1 MITMTVKHTQHPRP
15 TAKAGASTSKDK
27 PAGKLGSS
35 FGFVKSTRKTD
46 GSIRERV
53 AQPGRKIT
61 EPPLSVEEA
70 IRRFDVEA
78 AKARAAQIAWIEA
91 MGPPD
96 GWVRLSDLPVDD
108 KTAQGHT
115 QTMNDITREEFNA
128 RMETI
133 EVKMDARVEAVSGKI
148 DAFIAVQAERDKRME
163 AIVSQISATHT
174 EIKTS
179 INSMKTTT
187 IVTAVSAV
195 LAIVIGI
202 AGFNAMLTSNM
213 IASFQMGRSE
223 RALETPAVQKIE
235 PSPPSAPQ
243 K

>member
-1 MITMTVKHTQHPRP
+1 MEVKVGDPMPEGNVSSTLLQRQY
-15 TAKAGASTSKDK
+15 AKQEETIADLEKKIAIAAHDK
-27 PAGKLGSS
+27 MLLA
-35 FGFVKSTRKTD
+35 RDTD
-46 GSIRERV
+46 
-53 AQPGRKIT
+53 P
-61 EPPLSVEEA
+61 
-70 IRRFDVEA
+70 
-78 AKARAAQIAWIEA
+78 
-91 MGPPD
+91 
-96 GWVRLSDLPVDD
+96 
-108 KTAQGHT
+108 
-115 QTMNDITREEFNA
+115 MNDITREEFNA

-133 EVKMDARVEAVSGKI
+133 EVKMDARVESVSAKI

-163 AIVSQISATHT
+163 AIVSQISTTHA

-223 RALETPAVQKIE
+223 SALAASAVQ
-235 PSPPSAPQ
+235 S
-243 K
+243 

>member
-1 MITMTVKHTQHPRP
+1 MT
-15 TAKAGASTSKDK
+15 TAQKEESTYHQLPDAGVSPKM
-27 PAGKLGSS
+27 SS
-35 FGFVKSTRKTD
+35 ED
-46 GSIRERV
+46 
-53 AQPGRKIT
+53 A
-61 EPPLSVEEA
+61 PLSVDEA
-70 IRRFDVEA
+70 MRRFQA
-78 AKARAAQIAWIEA
+78 AVTDARRAQLTWIESI
-91 MGPPD
+91 GPPP
-96 GWVRLSDLPVDD
+96 GWKKLGPEDLRPPEMDSAD
-108 KTAQGHT
+108 KEGNTKP
-115 QTMNDITREEFNA
+115 MNDITREEFNA

-223 RALETPAVQKIE
+223 RALETHAVQKVE
-235 PSPPSAPQ
+235 PPPPSAPQ

>member
-1 MITMTVKHTQHPRP
+1 MSTHFGLESYPGPKDCDNNTNVFILDKYRTKIESVKTTPEISVSGGAGTEVAAIKELQDRLQRLNDLDSNKSAQEDAGFGSDSGDLQEDTVN
-15 TAKAGASTSKDK
+15 
-27 PAGKLGSS
+27 
-35 FGFVKSTRKTD
+35 
-46 GSIRERV
+46 
-53 AQPGRKIT
+53 
-61 EPPLSVEEA
+61 
-70 IRRFDVEA
+70 
-78 AKARAAQIAWIEA
+78 
-91 MGPPD
+91 
-96 GWVRLSDLPVDD
+96 
-108 KTAQGHT
+108 
-115 QTMNDITREEFNA
+115 MNDITREEFNA
-128 RMETI
+128 KLETI
-133 EVKMDARVEAVSGKI
+133 EVKMDARVESVSAKI

-163 AIVSQISATHT
+163 AIVNQISTTHA

-223 RALETPAVQKIE
+223 SALAASAVQSSQKAEQETPSSAQK
-235 PSPPSAPQ
+235 

>member
-1 MITMTVKHTQHPRP
+1 MEV
-15 TAKAGASTSKDK
+15 KAGDPMPEGNVSSTLLQRQYAKQEETIADLEKKIAIAAHDK
-27 PAGKLGSS
+27 MLLA
-35 FGFVKSTRKTD
+35 RDTD
-46 GSIRERV
+46 
-53 AQPGRKIT
+53 P
-61 EPPLSVEEA
+61 
-70 IRRFDVEA
+70 
-78 AKARAAQIAWIEA
+78 
-91 MGPPD
+91 
-96 GWVRLSDLPVDD
+96 
-108 KTAQGHT
+108 
-115 QTMNDITREEFNA
+115 MNDITREEFNA

-133 EVKMDARVEAVSGKI
+133 EVKMDARVESVSAKI

-163 AIVSQISATHT
+163 AIVNQISTTHA

-223 RALETPAVQKIE
+223 SALAASAVQSSQKAEQETPSSAQK
-235 PSPPSAPQ
+235 